1 MERLDQMSGELALD
15 ELKEIELTRIQ
26 PNRLNPRLDLNL
38 EKLHELADSIKRVG
52 VLEPIIVR
60 PRGDQYEVV
69 VGERRYR
76 ASMQAGLEK
85 VPTLVREFTDEQ
97 VIELNL
103 IENIQREDLSA
114 VEKGNC
120 CKMLLEKYPDKYR
133 SKETLAG
140 KVGVSV
146 DTIHNWLKITEAP
159 PEIQGLITP
168 AEKAGVPTKLGKLD
182 YTTALTITR
191 QIKDPAKQ
199 VELAKEIAAKPIHGR
214 RARKVVA
221 KAAREPERSV
231 AEIVEEVAEEAGELT
246 FTIAEKEPILT
257 GVQIQTTR
265 EAPLDPSIKAGRPVY
280 ATVLEPRFASLRI
293 VSIERKRLKYFTEE
307 DAKAEGTQSL
317 GEFKEKWISRHGEW
331 NENQLVYITR
341 FEKVD

>member
-1 MERLDQMSGELALD
+1 MSGELALD
-15 ELKEIELTRIQ
+15 ELKEIELARIH
-26 PNRLNPRLDLNL
+26 PNRLNPRLDVNI
-38 EKLHELADSIKRVG
+38 EKLHELADSIKQVG

-85 VPTLVREFTDEQ
+85 VPTLIREFTDEQ

-120 CKMLLEKYPDKYR
+120 CKMLLETYPNKYG

-159 PEIQGLITP
+159 LEIQELVIP

-182 YTTALTITR
+182 YNTALTITR
-191 QIKDPAKQ
+191 QIKDPGKQ
-199 VELAKEIAAKPIHGR
+199 VALAKEIAAKPIHGR
-214 RARKVVA
+214 RARKAVA
-221 KAAREPERSV
+221 QAARQPEKSA

-246 FTIAEKEPILT
+246 FTIGEKEPILK
-257 GVQIQTTR
+257 GLQIQTTR
-265 EAPLDPSIKAGRPVY
+265 KAPLDPSIKAGRPVY
-280 ATVLEPRFASLRI
+280 ATILEPRFASLRI

-307 DAKAEGTQSL
+307 DAQAEGMHSL
-317 GEFKEKWISRHGEW
+317 GDFKEKWIGRHGEW
-331 NENQLVYITR
+331 NMNQLVYVTR
-341 FEKVD
+341 FEKVS